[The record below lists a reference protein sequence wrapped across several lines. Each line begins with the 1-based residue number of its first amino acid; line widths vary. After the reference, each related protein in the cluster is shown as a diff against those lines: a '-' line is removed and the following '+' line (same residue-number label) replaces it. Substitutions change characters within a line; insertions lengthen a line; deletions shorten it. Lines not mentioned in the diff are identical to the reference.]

1 MDSSNEDDKKEKDI
15 NNEEEEE
22 EEEGESS
29 ESEVE
34 LNTITIKKQT
44 QCTISLDKKVYQ
56 KLLNLLQDTIAT
68 NIKLRN
74 KLNIIHFN
82 RESQTEEEMF
92 RDSSSS
98 KKKENIISI
107 NADKIKEFE
116 ATIKRLTEENDKLK
130 KENESFQIKIKQIE
144 ENAKKQSETLTNELN
159 QIKEENQKHISEIKK
174 LKISLES
181 KLKKNNTFDTISSH
195 PKLIAS
201 ITQFLKSEDKIS
213 LARTTRFLWLEI
225 FYRTKS

>member
-98 KKKENIISI
+98 KKKENIISV
-107 NADKIKEFE
+107 
-116 ATIKRLTEENDKLK
+116 
-130 KENESFQIKIKQIE
+130 
-144 ENAKKQSETLTNELN
+144 
-159 QIKEENQKHISEIKK
+159 
-174 LKISLES
+174 
-181 KLKKNNTFDTISSH
+181 
-195 PKLIAS
+195 
-201 ITQFLKSEDKIS
+201 
-213 LARTTRFLWLEI
+213 TRVF
-225 FYRTKS
+225 RMA